1 MAQIRAALISF
12 KETENEINNEARSTR
27 QRTESLKKEIASER
41 ARLHEKDQGGKEQLK
56 QTIASL
62 EESIKNEE
70 SKIASLQSDQLSY
83 EERSKDLS
91 EMKGNCIRE
100 VDKNRIYVEKTQQN
114 LDDLRRQ
121 TSNRL
126 NAFGRGVPEAI
137 AQIKNTRWKGMHPI
151 GPIGEFVKVRD
162 QKWSPIIETTLDKSL
177 NAFLVDSY
185 ADQATLDKI
194 FRQVGCQSR
203 IVICKP
209 ELFDYSNG
217 EPSTEYLTILRALE
231 ISNEL
236 VKRQLINLNRIEQI
250 ILVEQRALGDKIMVS
265 NNGGFPRNV
274 TACLTVDGFSVGSR
288 SGGLSTQSVN
298 LIKNTNRLGDDIG
311 HAIAREEHQLSE
323 QKRAL
328 DDAKRTLEKTEH
340 ELRDLMRKHELS
352 KSEVRK
358 CKGSIN
364 KFSYEIEKT
373 RDLLHSSESTKIAE
387 LESELERLT
396 AQMESIQTQFLDHNE
411 QKKAKQEELKQLG
424 SEIALVDKKI
434 EAIRAQATKLKNA
447 ADAKTDES
455 RKHSDNIVYWQTKCS
470 SMGGRLKELEKTQVK
485 AREEVQSV
493 MADARKLSE
502 ERVEVQHPATK
513 LDRMITE
520 CNARLLEIE
529 RSSSMS
535 LAEVSEKAQSYI
547 NTYNKAKDELR
558 TTTRMVS
565 MLKTAHQRRLHMW
578 TQFRDSMTLRTKMHF
593 TNHLYQR
600 GYTGKLEFD
609 HSLHTLVPK
618 VQTDQDLIG
627 ERAANGGV
635 GNGKSSA
642 AYQRKDTKSLSGGE
656 KSFTTICLLLSL
668 WETMNCPVRALDEFD
683 VFMDAANRAIAMS
696 MMIDSARSKNETQ
709 FILITPLDMS
719 TKPDADITILRLQPP
734 NRQSSVTYRLSGLH
748 PKQCSLKPSTN
759 STNSTSS
766 TSSVSFS
773 SAPNYAHVF
782 TAHVATDAT
791 TTDTANPENSSSA
804 ASNLKAG
811 FVSRKTNDLQL
822 PYHEYSGTIE
832 QSPNDPRKFR
842 LIQLPNNMTVLCAH
856 DPDTTQSAV
865 SLSVNVGHNG
875 NPPEFLGIAHFL
887 EHMLFQ
893 GALARFSR
901 FFIDPLMDASCVDK
915 ELLAVDSEH
924 KGNIQSDTW
933 RFFGLL
939 ANVSNPNHPF
949 SQFST
954 GTVDTLKGSA
964 NRLGVELRDELLKFH
979 NKYYSSDI
987 MKLVVAGNHTLD
999 QLTEWAVS
1007 MFSEVESKGNT
1018 KPVLS
1023 EHTLSKSELGRVRGW
1038 ITDIDANSFGLYDD
1052 GSSMFYIGI
1061 DATPNGMD
1069 NYTDIVRAIFAYM
1082 DMLTKQG
1089 LQEWY
1094 HDELRSVNAISYHF
1108 YERSNIGHW
1117 VTHMP
1122 GKMHNEQINLEH
1134 VLSAGQIIG
1143 EFNSSLVADIIS
1155 YLNPNNYMLMVGAKK
1170 HRDVECN
1177 IEEQYY
1183 GIKYNVVNMPATL
1196 KPEQSSFAEYEDVF
1210 SMLVPNAYL
1219 TSSLDIKTSTEIPL
1233 SVVSEPT
1240 LLRSNDKMKVWFKQ
1254 DDQFFIP
1261 KGKIVLSILVP
1272 ATNTLMRHALVD
1284 LYNMYASEIL
1294 HTELEQAQMA
1304 GLHYHFAVDVGTI
1317 DISISG
1323 FSDKQSVLLQD
1334 ILCKVQSLSIDE
1346 QLYEMLLAKYI
1357 DTYKN
1362 MDTKIPLEHAI
1373 MNNAYI
1379 NIDASRHYTQI
1390 RSELDK
1396 ITIQQLQLLADHM
1409 FDQTFFKLIVSGNF
1423 DEKDA
1428 LDIAQMIDDT
1438 LDSKP
1443 LADYL
1448 SLQPRALNLD
1458 AGRYVYQAPMPDKN
1472 NKESATI
1479 CYVYCG
1485 QSDDIYESAVLDLLD
1500 KLVSEPF
1507 FDQLRTK
1514 EQLGYR

>member
-1 MAQIRAALISF
+1 IDAEAEEIREQAERHLAQLVPLEAEKSGPMTVMAQIRAALISF

-62 EESIKNEE
+62 EGSIKNEE

-91 EMKGNCIRE
+91 EMKGNCVRE
-100 VDKNRIYVEKTQQN
+100 VDKNRIYVERTQQN

-137 AQIKNTRWKGMHPI
+137 AQIKNTRWRGMQPI
-151 GPIGEFVKVRD
+151 GPLGEFVKVRD

-311 HAIAREEHQLSE
+311 HVIAREEHQLSE

-434 EAIRAQATKLKNA
+434 EAIRAQATKLKNV
-447 ADAKTDES
+447 ADAKADES
-455 RKHSDNIVYWQTKCS
+455 RKHTDNIVYWQTKYS
-470 SMGGRLKELEKTQVK
+470 GMGGRLKELEKTQIK

-493 MADARKLSE
+493 MADACKLSE

-535 LAEVSEKAQSYI
+535 LAEVSEKAQNYI

-627 ERAANGGV
+627 ERAANGGA

-734 NRQSSVTYRLSGLH
+734 NRQSS
-748 PKQCSLKPSTN
+748 
-759 STNSTSS
+759 
-766 TSSVSFS
+766 
-773 SAPNYAHVF
+773 
-782 TAHVATDAT
+782 
-791 TTDTANPENSSSA
+791 
-804 ASNLKAG
+804 
-811 FVSRKTNDLQL
+811 
-822 PYHEYSGTIE
+822 GT
-832 QSPNDPRKFR
+832 
-842 LIQLPNNMTVLCAH
+842 
-856 DPDTTQSAV
+856 
-865 SLSVNVGHNG
+865 
-875 NPPEFLGIAHFL
+875 
-887 EHMLFQ
+887 
-893 GALARFSR
+893 
-901 FFIDPLMDASCVDK
+901 
-915 ELLAVDSEH
+915 
-924 KGNIQSDTW
+924 
-933 RFFGLL
+933 
-939 ANVSNPNHPF
+939 
-949 SQFST
+949 
-954 GTVDTLKGSA
+954 
-964 NRLGVELRDELLKFH
+964 
-979 NKYYSSDI
+979 
-987 MKLVVAGNHTLD
+987 
-999 QLTEWAVS
+999 
-1007 MFSEVESKGNT
+1007 
-1018 KPVLS
+1018 
-1023 EHTLSKSELGRVRGW
+1023 
-1038 ITDIDANSFGLYDD
+1038 
-1052 GSSMFYIGI
+1052 
-1061 DATPNGMD
+1061 
-1069 NYTDIVRAIFAYM
+1069 
-1082 DMLTKQG
+1082 
-1089 LQEWY
+1089 
-1094 HDELRSVNAISYHF
+1094 
-1108 YERSNIGHW
+1108 
-1117 VTHMP
+1117 
-1122 GKMHNEQINLEH
+1122 
-1134 VLSAGQIIG
+1134 
-1143 EFNSSLVADIIS
+1143 
-1155 YLNPNNYMLMVGAKK
+1155 
-1170 HRDVECN
+1170 
-1177 IEEQYY
+1177 
-1183 GIKYNVVNMPATL
+1183 
-1196 KPEQSSFAEYEDVF
+1196 
-1210 SMLVPNAYL
+1210 
-1219 TSSLDIKTSTEIPL
+1219 
-1233 SVVSEPT
+1233 
-1240 LLRSNDKMKVWFKQ
+1240 
-1254 DDQFFIP
+1254 
-1261 KGKIVLSILVP
+1261 
-1272 ATNTLMRHALVD
+1272 
-1284 LYNMYASEIL
+1284 
-1294 HTELEQAQMA
+1294 
-1304 GLHYHFAVDVGTI
+1304 
-1317 DISISG
+1317 
-1323 FSDKQSVLLQD
+1323 
-1334 ILCKVQSLSIDE
+1334 
-1346 QLYEMLLAKYI
+1346 
-1357 DTYKN
+1357 
-1362 MDTKIPLEHAI
+1362 
-1373 MNNAYI
+1373 
-1379 NIDASRHYTQI
+1379 
-1390 RSELDK
+1390 
-1396 ITIQQLQLLADHM
+1396 
-1409 FDQTFFKLIVSGNF
+1409 
-1423 DEKDA
+1423 
-1428 LDIAQMIDDT
+1428 
-1438 LDSKP
+1438 
-1443 LADYL
+1443 
-1448 SLQPRALNLD
+1448 
-1458 AGRYVYQAPMPDKN
+1458 
-1472 NKESATI
+1472 
-1479 CYVYCG
+1479 
-1485 QSDDIYESAVLDLLD
+1485 
-1500 KLVSEPF
+1500 
-1507 FDQLRTK
+1507 
-1514 EQLGYR
+1514 

>member
-1 MAQIRAALISF
+1 MAKSRLKHEIDNADIESTPAKRARIEQDQTDAPSQEITPEPDVSRNKTGVTRLRGKQAQGSQAGGPEIGIVECVELVDFMCHEKASVKLCPKVNFITGQNGSGKSAILTALIIALGGKATTTNRAGSLKGFIREGCQRAIVRVELRNRGADAYRPDIYGNSIIIERQLRNSSAMTSQFKIMNGDTNAVVSRKKEDVVNITDYMAIQVDNPINILSQDAAREFLASTSPDKMYLFFLKGTQLFQLSEDLEAVRQAIARAESSIERKKEVLPEMRAEKKRWEQHYQDMRQARDISANMTELSQQLAWAYVEDAEAKLQESNMVVDNHNKKISKIEEKIEAENTAIIEIDAEAEEIREQAERHLAQLVPLEAEKSGPMTVMAQIRAALISF

-62 EESIKNEE
+62 ED
-70 SKIASLQSDQLSY
+70 LQSDQLSY
-83 EERSKDLS
+83 EERSKELN

-137 AQIKNTRWKGMHPI
+137 AQIKNTRWKGMQPI
-151 GPIGEFVKVRD
+151 GPLGEFVKVRD

-217 EPSTEYLTILRALE
+217 EPSAEYLTILRALE

-298 LIKNTNRLGDDIG
+298 LIKNTNRLV
-311 HAIAREEHQLSE
+311 IAREEHQLSE

-358 CKGSIN
+358 CKGSSTN
-364 KFSYEIEKT
+364 RKT

-396 AQMESIQTQFLDHNE
+396 AQMESIQTQ
-411 QKKAKQEELKQLG
+411 QLG

-447 ADAKTDES
+447 ADAKTGES
-455 RKHSDNIVYWQTKCS
+455 RKHTDNIVYWKTKYS
-470 SMGGRLKELEKTQVK
+470 GMGGRLKELEKNQVM

-493 MADARKLSE
+493 MADACKLSE

-535 LAEVSEKAQSYI
+535 LAEVSEKAQNYI

-558 TTTRMVS
+558 TTTRM
-565 MLKTAHQRRLHMW
+565 
-578 TQFRDSMTLRTKMHF
+578 MHF

-627 ERAANGGV
+627 ERAANGGA

-668 WETMNCPVRALDEFD
+668 WETMNCP
-683 VFMDAANRAIAMS
+683 

-734 NRQSSVTYRLSGLH
+734 NRQSS
-748 PKQCSLKPSTN
+748 
-759 STNSTSS
+759 
-766 TSSVSFS
+766 
-773 SAPNYAHVF
+773 
-782 TAHVATDAT
+782 
-791 TTDTANPENSSSA
+791 
-804 ASNLKAG
+804 
-811 FVSRKTNDLQL
+811 
-822 PYHEYSGTIE
+822 GT
-832 QSPNDPRKFR
+832 
-842 LIQLPNNMTVLCAH
+842 
-856 DPDTTQSAV
+856 
-865 SLSVNVGHNG
+865 
-875 NPPEFLGIAHFL
+875 
-887 EHMLFQ
+887 
-893 GALARFSR
+893 
-901 FFIDPLMDASCVDK
+901 
-915 ELLAVDSEH
+915 
-924 KGNIQSDTW
+924 
-933 RFFGLL
+933 
-939 ANVSNPNHPF
+939 
-949 SQFST
+949 
-954 GTVDTLKGSA
+954 
-964 NRLGVELRDELLKFH
+964 
-979 NKYYSSDI
+979 
-987 MKLVVAGNHTLD
+987 
-999 QLTEWAVS
+999 
-1007 MFSEVESKGNT
+1007 
-1018 KPVLS
+1018 
-1023 EHTLSKSELGRVRGW
+1023 
-1038 ITDIDANSFGLYDD
+1038 
-1052 GSSMFYIGI
+1052 
-1061 DATPNGMD
+1061 
-1069 NYTDIVRAIFAYM
+1069 
-1082 DMLTKQG
+1082 
-1089 LQEWY
+1089 
-1094 HDELRSVNAISYHF
+1094 
-1108 YERSNIGHW
+1108 
-1117 VTHMP
+1117 
-1122 GKMHNEQINLEH
+1122 
-1134 VLSAGQIIG
+1134 
-1143 EFNSSLVADIIS
+1143 
-1155 YLNPNNYMLMVGAKK
+1155 
-1170 HRDVECN
+1170 
-1177 IEEQYY
+1177 
-1183 GIKYNVVNMPATL
+1183 
-1196 KPEQSSFAEYEDVF
+1196 
-1210 SMLVPNAYL
+1210 
-1219 TSSLDIKTSTEIPL
+1219 
-1233 SVVSEPT
+1233 
-1240 LLRSNDKMKVWFKQ
+1240 
-1254 DDQFFIP
+1254 
-1261 KGKIVLSILVP
+1261 
-1272 ATNTLMRHALVD
+1272 
-1284 LYNMYASEIL
+1284 
-1294 HTELEQAQMA
+1294 
-1304 GLHYHFAVDVGTI
+1304 
-1317 DISISG
+1317 
-1323 FSDKQSVLLQD
+1323 
-1334 ILCKVQSLSIDE
+1334 
-1346 QLYEMLLAKYI
+1346 
-1357 DTYKN
+1357 
-1362 MDTKIPLEHAI
+1362 
-1373 MNNAYI
+1373 
-1379 NIDASRHYTQI
+1379 
-1390 RSELDK
+1390 
-1396 ITIQQLQLLADHM
+1396 
-1409 FDQTFFKLIVSGNF
+1409 
-1423 DEKDA
+1423 
-1428 LDIAQMIDDT
+1428 
-1438 LDSKP
+1438 
-1443 LADYL
+1443 
-1448 SLQPRALNLD
+1448 
-1458 AGRYVYQAPMPDKN
+1458 
-1472 NKESATI
+1472 
-1479 CYVYCG
+1479 
-1485 QSDDIYESAVLDLLD
+1485 
-1500 KLVSEPF
+1500 
-1507 FDQLRTK
+1507 
-1514 EQLGYR
+1514 